1 MGGVSEQPNP
11 GSDAP
16 ALEIKGL
23 HKTYAGGFVALH
35 GLDLTI
41 ERGRFVGLLGPNGAG
56 KSTLIGSVCNLVI
69 PSGGQIRVFGLDH
82 SSREARHMVGL
93 CEQEI
98 NLDRF
103 LSVEQI
109 LVYHGG
115 YHGLRRREAIRRAR
129 ELLEVF
135 RLSDKAKN
143 NLDELSG
150 GQRRRILFARALMH
164 RPRLLI
170 LDEPTAGVDVDL
182 RIELWQYIRALHADG
197 TTVLLTTH
205 YLEEAEAL
213 CEEIVLLRDGRI
225 LARGT
230 ADRLR
235 ADFSAS
241 DIAGVYAQAMAVAA
255 AQGAVA

>member
-109 LVYHGG
+109 LIYHGG
-115 YHGLRRREAIRRAR
+115 YHGLTRRAARERAR
-129 ELLEVF
+129 ELMEVF
-135 RLSDKAKN
+135 HLAGKAKN
-143 NLDELSG
+143 NPTELSG
-150 GQRRRILFARALMH
+150 GMRRRILFARALMH
-164 RPRLLI
+164 HPGLLI
-170 LDEPTAGVDVDL
+170 LDEPTAGVDIDL
-182 RIELWQYIRALHADG
+182 RRELWRYVRSLNADG

-205 YLEEAEAL
+205 YLEEAEEL

-225 LARGT
+225 IARDT
-230 ADRLR
+230 AAALR
-235 ADFSAS
+235 INFGA
-241 DIAGVYAQAMAVAA
+241 AGMAEVYASAMATEVLA
-255 AQGAVA
+255 

>member
-1 MGGVSEQPNP
+1 MSV
-11 GSDAP
+11 A
-16 ALEIKGL
+16 ALSITGL
-23 HKTYAGGFVALH
+23 SKTYAGGFTALH
-35 GLDLTI
+35 GLDLEI
-41 ERGRFVGLLGPNGAG
+41 EPGRFVGLLGPNGAG

-69 PSGGQIRVFGLDH
+69 PTTGAIRVFGHDH
-82 SSREARHMVGL
+82 GTREARSLVGL

-115 YHGLRRREAIRRAR
+115 YHGLSRRDARARAR
-129 ELLEVF
+129 ELMEVF
-135 RLSDKAKN
+135 HLSDKARQGPS
-143 NLDELSG
+143 DLSG
-150 GQRRRILFARALMH
+150 GMRRRILFARALMH

-182 RIELWQYIRALHADG
+182 RLELWQYIRGLHAAG

-205 YLEEAEAL
+205 YLEEAEEL
-213 CEEIVLLRDGRI
+213 CEEIVLLRGGRVI
-225 LARGT
+225 ARDT

-235 ADFSAS
+235 ESFGAA
-241 DIAGVYAQAMAVAA
+241 DIAGVYASAMAAEMLA
-255 AQGAVA
+255 

>member
-1 MGGVSEQPNP
+1 VRCISGTSALSVS
-11 GSDAP
+11 
-16 ALEIKGL
+16 GL
-23 HKTYAGGFVALH
+23 HKTYKGGFTALH
-35 GLDLTI
+35 GLDL
-41 ERGRFVGLLGPNGAG
+41 ELAPGRFVGLLGPNGAG

-69 PSGGQIRVFGLDH
+69 PTAGEIRVFGHDYR
-82 SSREARHMVGL
+82 SREARSLIGL
-93 CEQEI
+93 AEQEV

-182 RIELWQYIRALHADG
+182 RIELWEYIRALHADG

-213 CEEIVLLRDGRI
+213 CEEIVLLRGGRI

-235 ADFSAS
+235 ADFSAA
-241 DIAGVYAQAMAVAA
+241 DIAGVYAQAMAVADVEH
-255 AQGAVA
+255 GAVA